1 MSVINT
7 NVSATIATNA
17 LIRNE
22 RAMSTSMERL
32 STGLR
37 INSAKDD
44 AAGLA
49 ISSRMKAAVSGL
61 EMAAKNANDAI
72 SMLEVAEGATLEISN
87 MLIRMRELAVQ
98 SASGTYSDTDRDAM
112 DLEFGAL
119 MSEMDRIS
127 KNTTWN
133 TMSILNGADS
143 AGAAVYNASADKT
156 TVNIQLG
163 ANASQTMALEFKAWV
178 PSVAVDMQATTAS
191 GTGSNGL
198 DPQQTSTVTLK
209 PLSNGDKL
217 TIGGKVFTAAED
229 LTAAQAAEKFVASLE
244 GNGNGID
251 GWTAQVDASNT
262 SAIRFTSTANESVA
276 DLSVASSISA
286 DPTLLVTTQ
295 GADAGA
301 DADANPA
308 VPEVATLTFKPLAK
322 GQTVT
327 VDGVTFTAAAD
338 LTASEAATAFHT
350 AWDESDSASGL
361 YTAAVSNEVV
371 TFTAEEGGVKTD
383 LDVASTQQT
392 QALSAAVTEDFRKS
406 ESAFG
411 DAILYWNDNG
421 TAKAINIDTV
431 GNSEFAIDQL
441 DKAILGIATERAK
454 YGAYMSRLEHSS
466 DNLLNVA
473 QNTDQSR
480 SRIEDADYAVE
491 TSELARTQIISQAS
505 TAMLAQANQ
514 SKQSVLTLLQ
524 G

>member
-1 MSVINT
+1 
-7 NVSATIATNA
+7 
-17 LIRNE
+17 
-22 RAMSTSMERL
+22 
-32 STGLR
+32 
-37 INSAKDD
+37 
-44 AAGLA
+44 
-49 ISSRMKAAVSGL
+49 
-61 EMAAKNANDAI
+61 MASKNANDAI

-98 SASGTYSDTDRDAM
+98 SASGTYSDSDRDAL

-119 MSEMDRIS
+119 MSEMDRIA

-133 TMSILNGADS
+133 TMTILNGGNDK
-143 AGAAVYNASADKT
+143 GDASVTKSVLD
-156 TVNIQLG
+156 IQLG
-163 ANASQTMALEFKAWV
+163 ADASQKMELSLKAWV

-209 PLSNGDKL
+209 PLSTGDTL

-295 GADAGA
+295 GVDAGA
-301 DADANPA
+301 DPA
-308 VPEVATLTFKPLAK
+308 VAEIATLTFKPLAK
-322 GQTVT
+322 DDTVT
-327 VDGVTFTAAAD
+327 VDGFTFTAASD
-338 LTASEAATAFHT
+338 LTASAAAAAFNTA
-350 AWDESDSASGL
+350 
-361 YTAAVSNEVV
+361 YAVDANSSNKYDATVAGEVV
-371 TFTAEEGGVKTD
+371 TLTAKTAGNETD
-383 LDVASTQQT
+383 LAVTGTRAK
-392 QALSAAVTEDFRKS
+392 QALTAAVTEDFRKS

-411 DAILYWNDNG
+411 DAILYWNDAG
-421 TAKAINIDTV
+421 TVKAINIDTV

-491 TSELARTQIISQAS
+491 TSELARTQIISQAA

-514 SKQSVLTLLQ
+514 AKQGVLQLLT
-524 G
+524 GR

>member
-119 MSEMDRIS
+119 MSEIDRVS

-143 AGAAVYNASADKT
+143 AGVAVYNASADKT

-163 ANASQTMALEFKAWV
+163 ANASQSMGLEFKTWV
-178 PSVAVDMQATTAS
+178 PSVSVDMQALNAD
-191 GTGSNGL
+191 GYDN
-198 DPQQTSTVTLK
+198 V
-209 PLSNGDKL
+209 
-217 TIGGKVFTAAED
+217 GGKAVSGAVLA
-229 LTAAQAAEKFVASLE
+229 
-244 GNGNGID
+244 NGID
-251 GWTAQVDASNT
+251 PRSATGAVTESSTFTFVDLAATKSITIAGVTLTAGVATIAAADVAAAFANPTASVNGGSFDKTTYSGWTAEAVSGA
-262 SAIRFTSTANESVA
+262 AKVKFTSTTPDKNVAN
-276 DLSVASSISA
+276 LTAS
-286 DPTLLVTTQ
+286 TT
-295 GADAGA
+295 GTALTAPAGA
-301 DADANPA
+301 D
-308 VPEVATLTFKPLAK
+308 LTEGAA
-322 GQTVT
+322 GTS
-327 VDGVTFTAAAD
+327 TAA
-338 LTASEAATAFHT
+338 
-350 AWDESDSASGL
+350 
-361 YTAAVSNEVV
+361 N
-371 TFTAEEGGVKTD
+371 
-383 LDVASTQQT
+383 Q
-392 QALSAAVTEDFRKS
+392 
-406 ESAFG
+406 SAFG
-411 DAILYWNDNG
+411 DAVLYWNDNG
-421 TAKAINIDTV
+421 TAKAINIDTA
-431 GNSEFAIDQL
+431 GAAEFAIDQL
-441 DKAILGIATERAK
+441 DKAILGASGERAK

-491 TSELARTQIISQAS
+491 TSELARTQIISQAA

-514 SKQSVLTLLQ
+514 AKQGVLQLLQ
-524 G
+524 

>member
-98 SASGTYSDTDRDAM
+98 SASGTYSATDRDAM

-119 MSEMDRIS
+119 LSEIDRVA

-133 TMSILNGADS
+133 TMSILNGDDVYTA
-143 AGAAVYNASADKT
+143 AGVATSVD
-156 TVNIQLG
+156 IQLG
-163 ANASQTMALEFKAWV
+163 ANASQKMTLEFKSWV
-178 PSVAVDMQATTAS
+178 PSVTVDAQSAVD
-191 GTGSNGL
+191 GTGNNGQ
-198 DPQQTSTVTLK
+198 D
-209 PLSNGDKL
+209 N
-217 TIGGKVFTAAED
+217 FAAG
-229 LTAAQAAEKFVASLE
+229 T
-244 GNGNGID
+244 
-251 GWTAQVDASNT
+251 
-262 SAIRFTSTANESVA
+262 
-276 DLSVASSISA
+276 
-286 DPTLLVTTQ
+286 
-295 GADAGA
+295 
-301 DADANPA
+301 
-308 VPEVATLTFKPLAK
+308 
-322 GQTVT
+322 
-327 VDGVTFTAAAD
+327 
-338 LTASEAATAFHT
+338 
-350 AWDESDSASGL
+350 
-361 YTAAVSNEVV
+361 
-371 TFTAEEGGVKTD
+371 
-383 LDVASTQQT
+383 
-392 QALSAAVTEDFRKS
+392 KS
-406 ESAFG
+406 SAFG
-411 DAILYWNDNG
+411 DASLYWG
-421 TAKAINIDTV
+421 AGPAAINIDTADAA
-431 GNSEFAIDQL
+431 EWAIDQL
-441 DKAILGIATERAK
+441 DKAILGASGERAK

-480 SRIEDADYAVE
+480 SRIEDADYAIE
-491 TSELARTQIISQAS
+491 TSELARTQIISQAA

-514 SKQSVLTLLQ
+514 AKQGVLQLLQ
-524 G
+524 

>member
-98 SASGTYSDTDRDAM
+98 SASGTYSATDRDAM

-119 MSEMDRIS
+119 LSEIDRVA

-133 TMSILNGADS
+133 TMSILNGDDVYTA
-143 AGAAVYNASADKT
+143 AGVATSVD
-156 TVNIQLG
+156 IQLG
-163 ANASQTMALEFKAWV
+163 ANASQKMTLEFKSWV
-178 PSVAVDMQATTAS
+178 PSVTVDAQSAVD
-191 GTGSNGL
+191 GTGKNGQ
-198 DPQQTSTVTLK
+198 D
-209 PLSNGDKL
+209 N
-217 TIGGKVFTAAED
+217 FAAG
-229 LTAAQAAEKFVASLE
+229 T
-244 GNGNGID
+244 
-251 GWTAQVDASNT
+251 
-262 SAIRFTSTANESVA
+262 
-276 DLSVASSISA
+276 
-286 DPTLLVTTQ
+286 
-295 GADAGA
+295 
-301 DADANPA
+301 
-308 VPEVATLTFKPLAK
+308 
-322 GQTVT
+322 
-327 VDGVTFTAAAD
+327 
-338 LTASEAATAFHT
+338 
-350 AWDESDSASGL
+350 
-361 YTAAVSNEVV
+361 
-371 TFTAEEGGVKTD
+371 
-383 LDVASTQQT
+383 
-392 QALSAAVTEDFRKS
+392 KS
-406 ESAFG
+406 SAFG
-411 DAILYWNDNG
+411 DASLYWG
-421 TAKAINIDTV
+421 AGPAAINIDTA
-431 GNSEFAIDQL
+431 GAAEFAIDQL
-441 DKAILGIATERAK
+441 DKAILGASGERAK

-491 TSELARTQIISQAS
+491 TSELARTQIISQAA

-514 SKQSVLTLLQ
+514 AKQGVLQLLQ
-524 G
+524 

>member
-119 MSEMDRIS
+119 LSEIDRVS

-163 ANASQTMALEFKAWV
+163 ANASQSMGLEFKSWV
-178 PSVAVDMQATTAS
+178 PSVSVDMQALHADGYDNAGGKSIS
-191 GTGSNGL
+191 GAVKSNGL
-198 DPQQTSTVTLK
+198 DPRSATGAATEVTTYTFAAGLAAA
-209 PLSNGDKL
+209 GDSV
-217 TIGGKVFTAAED
+217 TIGGVT
-229 LTAAQAAEKFVASLE
+229 LTASAVMTAIEIAAAFANPTAYDESKGTFDTKTFV
-244 GNGNGID
+244 
-251 GWTAQVDASNT
+251 GWTSEAVSGDTDAVK
-262 SAIRFTSTANESVA
+262 FTSTTP
-276 DLSVASSISA
+276 DK
-286 DPTLLVTTQ
+286 D
-295 GADAGA
+295 
-301 DADANPA
+301 
-308 VPEVATLTFKPLAK
+308 VPNL
-322 GQTVT
+322 TVT
-327 VDGVTFTAAAD
+327 SSATSGGTTTITGPTAINPD
-338 LTASEAATAFHT
+338 TAGSAGTAP
-350 AWDESDSASGL
+350 
-361 YTAAVSNEVV
+361 
-371 TFTAEEGGVKTD
+371 
-383 LDVASTQQT
+383 VANQ
-392 QALSAAVTEDFRKS
+392 
-406 ESAFG
+406 SAFG
-411 DAILYWNDNG
+411 DAVLYWNDNG
-421 TAKAINIDTV
+421 TAKAINVD
-431 GNSEFAIDQL
+431 SAAAAEYAIDQL
-441 DKAILGIATERAK
+441 DKAILGASGERAK
-454 YGAYMSRLEHSS
+454 YGAFMSRLEHSS

-491 TSELARTQIISQAS
+491 TSELARTQIIAQAA

-514 SKQSVLTLLQ
+514 AKQGVLQLLQ
-524 G
+524 